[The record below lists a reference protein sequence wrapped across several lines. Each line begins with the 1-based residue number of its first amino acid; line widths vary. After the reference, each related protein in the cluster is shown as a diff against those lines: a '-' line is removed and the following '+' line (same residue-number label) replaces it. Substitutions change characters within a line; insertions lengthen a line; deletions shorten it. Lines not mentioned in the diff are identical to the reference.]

1 MTTNQPIPEEWLKAL
16 KEARD
21 IALLQAL
28 LKARVPECGHFG
40 AIAQQLDWLVEEI
53 TKTKELK

>member
-16 KEARD
+16 SEARD
-21 IALLQAL
+21 IAMFQT
-28 LKARVPECGHFG
+28 LKARIPECGHFG

-53 TKTKELK
+53 TKAKELK